1 MFEKIKERVKNWMQ
15 KTGAETGL
23 SKEFKDIFEVGGV
36 PAFNQFYYFGIFI
49 WKYLYK
55 GFYSPWHRILA
66 PTIKNPRKRRDLERM
81 DIAKAVCAEL
91 AGLIWSEQCEVHV
104 SQRGS
109 ETQLLETFVHDVLTK
124 NGFWTKMQEHIEQVL
139 ALGGGAIKAWYEE
152 KRDSTGRI
160 IPGSG
165 RIRLGFC
172 MADQFVPT
180 AWDNSQVTDGVFI
193 SREAKDGYYY
203 TRLEW
208 HKWDG
213 TTYYISNEAFRA
225 EYKEATPGATE
236 SQDILGFRYPL
247 NEIYPFINEQTE
259 MNGLTTSLFAY
270 YRTAV
275 ANNIDDNSPLGV
287 SIYAN
292 ALSTLK
298 SLDICYDS
306 FIREFQL
313 GKKRIIVPAQCLAT
327 VVDPETGELRR
338 YFDAN
343 DEAFVALS
351 TDKSDSLKIQDNS
364 VELRVDEH
372 EKAINAFLSI
382 LCLQLGFS
390 AGTFTFD
397 RAQGLKTATEVI
409 SENSKTYKTIK
420 SHQLQVKM
428 AIAKIV
434 DAIIQIACLYD
445 LQWDNHSIRTLAA
458 LGWETKVVFDD
469 SILQD
474 RQTNINEGILLT
486 SNGLM
491 SKKRFMVEKLGYT
504 EKEAL
509 QELKEISEESSITLD
524 RFEMNDQMT
533 QEGDNAEALID
544 SEDTENII
552 DEAENKAGK
561 TLNGAQTQSLI
572 SVIAQYQSG
581 DITLGQA
588 INIVAVS
595 IGISKQEAR
604 ALIEGAE

>member
-1 MFEKIKERVKNWMQ
+1 MFDKLKERVKNWMQ
-15 KTGAETGL
+15 KAGAETGL

-66 PTIKNPRKRRDLERM
+66 PTIANPRNRRDLERM
-81 DIAKAVCAEL
+81 DTAKAICAEL
-91 AGLIWSEQCEVHV
+91 AGLVWSEQCEVHV
-104 SQRGS
+104 SQDGD
-109 ETQLLETFVHDVLTK
+109 TQPLEEFVHDVLVK

-152 KRDSTGRI
+152 RRDSEGNV

-180 AWDNSQVTDGVFI
+180 AWDNAQVTDGVFI

-213 TTYYISNEAFRA
+213 LTYYISNEAFRT
-225 EYKEATPGATE
+225 EYKQPDPGMTE

-247 NEIYPFINEQTE
+247 NEIYPFLNEETALQ
-259 MNGLTTSLFAY
+259 GLTTSLFAY

-298 SLDICYDS
+298 ALDICYDS
-306 FIREFQL
+306 FIREFRL
-313 GKKRIIVPAQCLAT
+313 GKKRIIVPAQCIRT
-327 VVDPETGELRR
+327 VVDPDTGEMRR
-338 YFDAN
+338 YFDAS
-343 DEAFVALS
+343 DEAYEALS
-351 TDKSDSLKIQDNS
+351 TDNPDALKIQDNS
-364 VELRVDEH
+364 VELRIDEH
-372 EKAINAFLSI
+372 ERAINAFLSI
-382 LCLQLGFS
+382 LCLQVGFS

-420 SHQLQVKM
+420 AQQLQIKL

-434 DAIIQIACLYD
+434 DAIIQIASLYD
-445 LQWDNHSIRTLAA
+445 LQWDGQSIRSLAA
-458 LGWETKVVFDD
+458 NGWETKVVFDD

-486 SNGLM
+486 TNGLM
-491 SKKRFMVEKLGYT
+491 SKKRFLVEKLGYT
-504 EKEAL
+504 EEEAL
-509 QELKEISEESSITLD
+509 QELEEIANEGSVSVSVLD
-524 RFEMNDQMT
+524 LADQAA
-533 QEGDNAEALID
+533 QEGHGLNPDAAPAAEE
-544 SEDTENII
+544 ED
-552 DEAENKAGK
+552 D
-561 TLNGAQTQSLI
+561 
-572 SVIAQYQSG
+572 
-581 DITLGQA
+581 
-588 INIVAVS
+588 
-595 IGISKQEAR
+595 
-604 ALIEGAE
+604 EGAEDEI

>member
-66 PTIKNPRKRRDLERM
+66 PTIENPRNRRDLERM
-81 DIAKAVCAEL
+81 EVAKAVSAEL

-104 SQRGS
+104 SQGDTK
-109 ETQLLETFVHDVLTK
+109 EQPLEEFVHDVLTK

-152 KRDSTGRI
+152 RRGSEGNVV
-160 IPGSG
+160 PGSG

-180 AWDNSQVTDGVFI
+180 AWDNAQVTDGVFI

-213 TTYYISNEAFRA
+213 LTYYISNEAFRT
-225 EYKEATPGATE
+225 EYKQPNPGMTE

-247 NEIYPFINEQTE
+247 NEIYPFLNENTSMQ
-259 MNGLTTSLFAY
+259 GLTTSLFAY

-298 SLDICYDS
+298 ALDICYDS
-306 FIREFQL
+306 FIREFRL
-313 GKKRIIVPAQCLAT
+313 GKKRIIVPAQCIRT
-327 VVDPETGELRR
+327 VIDPGTGEPRR
-338 YFDAN
+338 YFDAS
-343 DEAFVALS
+343 DEAYEALS
-351 TDKSDSLKIQDNS
+351 TDSTDSLKIQDNS
-364 VELRVDEH
+364 VELRIDEH
-372 EKAINAFLSI
+372 ERAINAFLSV
-382 LCLQLGFS
+382 LCLQIGFS

-397 RAQGLKTATEVI
+397 RAAGLKTATEVI

-420 SHQLQVKM
+420 SHQLQIKM
-428 AIAKIV
+428 AISKII
-434 DAIIQIACLYD
+434 DAIIQIASLYD
-445 LQWDNHSIRTLAA
+445 LKWNGYSIRA
-458 LGWETKVVFDD
+458 LSAKGWETKVVFDD

-474 RQTNINEGILLT
+474 RQTNINEGILLAT
-486 SNGLM
+486 NGLM

-504 EKEAL
+504 EEEAL
-509 QELKEISEESSITLD
+509 QELKDIQNETQVTASVFDFTDYQNQERSAGNPNEEPEAEEDREES
-524 RFEMNDQMT
+524 
-533 QEGDNAEALID
+533 AE
-544 SEDTENII
+544 
-552 DEAENKAGK
+552 DEA
-561 TLNGAQTQSLI
+561 
-572 SVIAQYQSG
+572 
-581 DITLGQA
+581 
-588 INIVAVS
+588 
-595 IGISKQEAR
+595 
-604 ALIEGAE
+604 

>member
-1 MFEKIKERVKNWMQ
+1 MFQKIKERVKSWMQ
-15 KTGAETGL
+15 KAGADTGL

-66 PTIKNPRKRRDLERM
+66 PTISNPRNRRDLERM
-81 DIAKAVCAEL
+81 DTAKAICAEL
-91 AGLIWSEQCEVHV
+91 AGLVWSEQCEVHV
-104 SQRGS
+104 SQDTG
-109 ETQLLETFVHDVLTK
+109 EEQPLEEFVHDVLEK
-124 NGFWTKMQEHIEQVL
+124 NGFWIKMQEHIEQVL

-152 KRDSTGRI
+152 RRDSQGNV
-160 IPGSG
+160 IPESG

-180 AWDNSQVTDGVFI
+180 AWDNAQVTDGVFI

-213 TTYYISNEAFRA
+213 LTYYISNEAFRS
-225 EYKEATPGATE
+225 EYKPPQEGMTE

-247 NEIYPFINEQTE
+247 NEIYPFLNEETALQ
-259 MNGLTTSLFAY
+259 GLTASLFAY

-298 SLDICYDS
+298 ALDICYDS
-306 FIREFQL
+306 FIREFRL
-313 GKKRIIVPAQCLAT
+313 GKKRIIVPAQCINT
-327 VVDPETGELRR
+327 VLDPQTGEARR
-338 YFDAN
+338 YFDATN
-343 DEAFVALS
+343 EAYEALS
-351 TDKSDSLKIQDNS
+351 TDNPDALKIQDNS

-372 EKAINAFLSI
+372 ERAINAFLSI
-382 LCLQLGFS
+382 LCLQVGFS

-420 SHQLQVKM
+420 AQQLQVKT
-428 AIAKIV
+428 AITRII

-445 LQWDNHSIRTLAA
+445 LQWNGYSIKALAA
-458 LGWETKVVFDD
+458 SGWETKVVFDD

-474 RQTNINEGILLT
+474 RQTNLNEGILLT
-486 SNGLM
+486 TNGLM

-504 EKEAL
+504 EEEAV
-509 QELKEISEESSITLD
+509 QELLEIQNEGSISADLFDVSD
-524 RFEMNDQMT
+524 RGA
-533 QEGDNAEALID
+533 QEGQGLDPNTEPEAE
-544 SEDTENII
+544 EDGEAAAE
-552 DEAENKAGK
+552 DEA
-561 TLNGAQTQSLI
+561 
-572 SVIAQYQSG
+572 
-581 DITLGQA
+581 
-588 INIVAVS
+588 
-595 IGISKQEAR
+595 
-604 ALIEGAE
+604 